1 MSACQDTWRRK
12 ETRRKN
18 KTKQNNPC
26 PRRGKEH
33 TELPDRGHTRS
44 EDILRPTLQG
54 QEAGVLL
61 LCSRETATCPETPTH
76 WPLVSFFF
84 FLSFSFS
91 YPSHQFSMLK
101 KKFFTKKKSK
111 IDEASPRP
119 SLSTWGPFSH
129 RPWQQ
134 RPAWYHKGTVHSRF
148 PWTAPLQSGGRGGT
162 KCRQHPLKRERKH
175 SLPFLKHSHL
185 R

>member
-1 MSACQDTWRRK
+1 MAAPEHSLWPIATEMSACQDTWRRK

-101 KKFFTKKKSK
+101 KKFFTKKKNLK
-111 IDEASPRP
+111 LMRQAPGLAFPPGGLSPTGHGSRGQP
-119 SLSTWGPFSH
+119 GTTRALSTAGSPGLLRS
-129 RPWQQ
+129 
-134 RPAWYHKGTVHSRF
+134 SRGEGEALNAGSI
-148 PWTAPLQSGGRGGT
+148 P
-162 KCRQHPLKRERKH
+162 
-175 SLPFLKHSHL
+175 
-185 R
+185 